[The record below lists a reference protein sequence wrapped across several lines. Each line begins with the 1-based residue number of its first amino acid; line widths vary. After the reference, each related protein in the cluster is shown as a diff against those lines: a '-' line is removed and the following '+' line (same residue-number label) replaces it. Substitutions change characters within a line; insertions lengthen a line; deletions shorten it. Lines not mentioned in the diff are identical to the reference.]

1 MTNYTYTSG
10 RPAANLSP
18 ASQRASM
25 QTNNDNNA
33 LIWTEDHYGFND
45 NDGGL
50 HKKSTYPV
58 QASDPG
64 SAASQLVQYSKTS
77 NSSSELFF
85 ERDNSG
91 SPIQVTYGTATNSTG
106 SSTNSTANWQT
117 FLPGGLQMKGG
128 RITGGATTGTITY
141 TAEGMTAFPTATLQV
156 QLTPFL
162 QTSNSIEVTN
172 ITSTTFAWAQS
183 GTGALYWIAIGY

>member
-18 ASQRASM
+18 SAQRASM

-50 HKKSTYPV
+50 HKKSTYVV

-77 NSSSELFF
+77 SGSSELFL

-91 SPIQVTYGTATNSTG
+91 SPIQLTLGTATSNTG
-106 SSTNSTANWQT
+106 VSVNSTANWQT
-117 FLPGGLQMKGG
+117 FLPG
-128 RITGGATTGTITY
+128 R
-141 TAEGMTAFPTATLQV
+141 
-156 QLTPFL
+156 
-162 QTSNSIEVTN
+162 S
-172 ITSTTFAWAQS
+172 
-183 GTGALYWIAIGY
+183 